1 MIDAVKSVGCRW
13 SPTGK
18 ETNNIS
24 RVWWTSDP
32 KIIALLEQCA
42 DMDNPRDV
50 HQQLAATRKASVEAS
65 YQADT
70 DFQPP
75 VPQGIHPMTGKPFQ
89 LMPFQRA
96 GVEFCIQR
104 NSALIG
110 DAPGLGKTLQAIGV
124 ANCMPDFKRGLF
136 VCPATLKSNWYREIK
151 LWLVHPNK
159 SVGIA
164 QGSYWPDTDIV
175 IVNYDILLRHRES
188 VEEVEWDLVVLDE
201 AHYIKSAKA
210 QRTYAILGNK
220 KMGLKPIRAKRKL
233 ALTGTPILNRPGEL
247 FSILHWL
254 DPNAWPSRFYF
265 AQRYCAG
272 GYGLYDGASNL
283 EELQLRLRSTCFRY
297 ETMVECDV
305 GVLPIGRIV
314 EEKLNV
320 RVKSYNH
327 VSSKVEWRQVLAHSK
342 RPAPRRLVRVVHE
355 SGEFCCTAD
364 HKIWTEAGYNRA
376 DSLVAGVCLRVLR
389 RIEANDRQGK
399 GLERSLLH
407 NQVCGNETREVGYLA
422 PQGKCEETIET
433 KSSERKT
440 LQEMSGFNS
449 SVESSRLRMGS
460 DKLLQS
466 PLPESQRPQEAASCS
481 LSDSRGAPRG
491 SIQGPERALG
501 QSNQEARESFG
512 VGSYNKVR
520 ENSSRSPG
528 LSGGVVGGGGSVYSS
543 DRFIPE
549 RRSELVVGGYCSSS
563 ESDGNRSGWTAPFLV
578 EEAEEYRRLE
588 REETGISRVESV
600 EILESRSGKSSGT
613 GGREDSFVYDIE
625 VEHNHNFFP
634 AGVLAHNCMI
644 RRLKENV
651 LKELPPKLRSVV
663 EYDDPD
669 LRLEVEEEVRSMR
682 AREAALA
689 SLRAAVELAK
699 ASDNPQEYKA
709 AVEAL
714 RTGLSVAFAEIAEL
728 RARTAVA
735 KIPHVIAHI
744 KDIIENTKD
753 KVVVFAHHREVVERI
768 CSAFPWLSVKLYGGM
783 SEASKDGSVTAF
795 QTDPN
800 VRIFVGSIL
809 AAGVGLTL
817 TAAHRL
823 VFAELDWTPSNVTQA
838 EDRCILEGQ
847 PVLTPSGWRPIESI
861 AKGDLVIGLDGQA
874 HRVLDAWNRGCWKPV
889 TEIRV
894 EGWNGWLKT
903 THDHPYLIYGRW
915 KQAGELTIGDKITP
929 PRIYSSVE
937 MPSLRFS
944 IDTKAYAENGRK
956 KRAPAEIA
964 LTQEA
969 LFVIGYFVGDGFA
982 STAAGKGRFVS
993 FSGHQEKD
1001 ATAFR
1006 RISAWFEQYGLSG
1019 SNRKK
1024 ETDRGMEMRFYS
1036 AEWAQWF
1043 AREFGK
1049 YAEGK
1054 ELPEW
1059 VWGLSIQQQHWLL
1072 DGLAASDGYNRAGK
1086 GRIDYVTASDKL
1098 ASQVY
1103 RLAVNCGYAVCKSLS
1118 SEKSGRHNVIT
1129 WCKNG
1134 TAGTILEIRHRYSK
1148 KTRGK
1153 RERVYDLTVEDCAS
1167 FVVGPAVVHN
1177 CHRVGQREQVL
1188 VQHIVLSGSLDATIA
1203 RKLVAKQLVIDRAL
1217 DEVERLEHDTVI
1229 PTTEPELEEVA
1240 RVEDIDR
1247 DAHTFSAEDRQRIYG
1262 YLRSINVDNVA
1273 SPVEVIVVTRLRE
1286 IPLEAM
1292 NNRQVALAYRICVR
1306 NFPQFSLTSSLPA
1319 DTIQP

>member
-1 MIDAVKSVGCRW
+1 MPCLQFDRTSCPGKLLIRFGYNPVLIDAVKSVGCRW

-24 RVWWTSDP
+24 KVWWTSDP

-283 EELQLRLRSTCFRY
+283 EELQLRLRST
-297 ETMVECDV
+297 
-305 GVLPIGRIV
+305 
-314 EEKLNV
+314 
-320 RVKSYNH
+320 
-327 VSSKVEWRQVLAHSK
+327 
-342 RPAPRRLVRVVHE
+342 
-355 SGEFCCTAD
+355 
-364 HKIWTEAGYNRA
+364 
-376 DSLVAGVCLRVLR
+376 
-389 RIEANDRQGK
+389 
-399 GLERSLLH
+399 LL
-407 NQVCGNETREVGYLA
+407 
-422 PQGKCEETIET
+422 
-433 KSSERKT
+433 
-440 LQEMSGFNS
+440 
-449 SVESSRLRMGS
+449 
-460 DKLLQS
+460 
-466 PLPESQRPQEAASCS
+466 
-481 LSDSRGAPRG
+481 
-491 SIQGPERALG
+491 
-501 QSNQEARESFG
+501 
-512 VGSYNKVR
+512 
-520 ENSSRSPG
+520 
-528 LSGGVVGGGGSVYSS
+528 
-543 DRFIPE
+543 
-549 RRSELVVGGYCSSS
+549 
-563 ESDGNRSGWTAPFLV
+563 
-578 EEAEEYRRLE
+578 
-588 REETGISRVESV
+588 
-600 EILESRSGKSSGT
+600 
-613 GGREDSFVYDIE
+613 
-625 VEHNHNFFP
+625 
-634 AGVLAHNCMI
+634 I

-744 KDIIENTKD
+744 KDIIENTSD

-783 SEASKDGSVTAF
+783 SEAAKDGSVTAF

-838 EDRCILEGQ
+838 EDR
-847 PVLTPSGWRPIESI
+847 
-861 AKGDLVIGLDGQA
+861 
-874 HRVLDAWNRGCWKPV
+874 
-889 TEIRV
+889 
-894 EGWNGWLKT
+894 
-903 THDHPYLIYGRW
+903 
-915 KQAGELTIGDKITP
+915 
-929 PRIYSSVE
+929 
-937 MPSLRFS
+937 
-944 IDTKAYAENGRK
+944 
-956 KRAPAEIA
+956 
-964 LTQEA
+964 
-969 LFVIGYFVGDGFA
+969 
-982 STAAGKGRFVS
+982 
-993 FSGHQEKD
+993 
-1001 ATAFR
+1001 
-1006 RISAWFEQYGLSG
+1006 
-1019 SNRKK
+1019 
-1024 ETDRGMEMRFYS
+1024 
-1036 AEWAQWF
+1036 
-1043 AREFGK
+1043 
-1049 YAEGK
+1049 
-1054 ELPEW
+1054 
-1059 VWGLSIQQQHWLL
+1059 
-1072 DGLAASDGYNRAGK
+1072 
-1086 GRIDYVTASDKL
+1086 
-1098 ASQVY
+1098 
-1103 RLAVNCGYAVCKSLS
+1103 
-1118 SEKSGRHNVIT
+1118 
-1129 WCKNG
+1129 
-1134 TAGTILEIRHRYSK
+1134 
-1148 KTRGK
+1148 
-1153 RERVYDLTVEDCAS
+1153 
-1167 FVVGPAVVHN
+1167 

-1306 NFPQFSLTSSLPA
+1306 NFPQFSLTSSPPA

>member
-1 MIDAVKSVGCRW
+1 MPCLQFDRTSCPGKLLIRFGYNPVLIDAVKSVGCRW

-210 QRTYAILGNK
+210 QRTCAILGNK

-283 EELQLRLRSTCFRY
+283 EELQLRLRST
-297 ETMVECDV
+297 
-305 GVLPIGRIV
+305 
-314 EEKLNV
+314 
-320 RVKSYNH
+320 
-327 VSSKVEWRQVLAHSK
+327 
-342 RPAPRRLVRVVHE
+342 
-355 SGEFCCTAD
+355 
-364 HKIWTEAGYNRA
+364 
-376 DSLVAGVCLRVLR
+376 
-389 RIEANDRQGK
+389 
-399 GLERSLLH
+399 LL
-407 NQVCGNETREVGYLA
+407 
-422 PQGKCEETIET
+422 
-433 KSSERKT
+433 
-440 LQEMSGFNS
+440 
-449 SVESSRLRMGS
+449 
-460 DKLLQS
+460 
-466 PLPESQRPQEAASCS
+466 
-481 LSDSRGAPRG
+481 
-491 SIQGPERALG
+491 
-501 QSNQEARESFG
+501 
-512 VGSYNKVR
+512 
-520 ENSSRSPG
+520 
-528 LSGGVVGGGGSVYSS
+528 
-543 DRFIPE
+543 
-549 RRSELVVGGYCSSS
+549 
-563 ESDGNRSGWTAPFLV
+563 
-578 EEAEEYRRLE
+578 
-588 REETGISRVESV
+588 
-600 EILESRSGKSSGT
+600 
-613 GGREDSFVYDIE
+613 
-625 VEHNHNFFP
+625 
-634 AGVLAHNCMI
+634 I

-783 SEASKDGSVTAF
+783 SEAAKDGSVTAF

-847 PVLTPSGWRPIESI
+847 PVLTPSGWRPVESI
-861 AKGDLVIGLDGQA
+861 VKGDLVIGLDGQA

-929 PRIYSSVE
+929 PRICSSVE
-937 MPSLRFS
+937 MPSLRLN
-944 IDTKAYAENGRK
+944 IDTKTCAENGRK
-956 KRAPAEIA
+956 KRAPTEIA

-1001 ATAFR
+1001 AAAFR

-1024 ETDRGMEMRFYS
+1024 ETGRGMEMRFYS

-1118 SEKSGRHNVIT
+1118 PEKSGRHNVIT

-1292 NNRQVALAYRICVR
+1292 NNRQVALAYRICAR